1 MIKSMTGF
9 GRASVGR
16 GQNKIDA
23 EIRSVNSRFLE
34 IKIRGI
40 SLEPSVE
47 HEIKSIIEET
57 LYRGNVQVRLES
69 KKSQD
74 EQRLNFNKER
84 FELIKDIL
92 KNIHVVYGQRLCL
105 SDIISTNDLLKI
117 NEEVNIN
124 NNSII
129 NSVKKALNQL
139 CEMRKQEGEQI
150 YKDISKRLD
159 ILKTKLSNTE
169 NLANNYSTE
178 KQSQLKN
185 KVSELL
191 KGEQI
196 DESRLI
202 QEVAYYADRADITE
216 EIVRCKSHFEQLVSY
231 IEFEE
236 PVGKRISFLLQEVGR
251 EINTIGSKSPQTDV
265 TLEVVEMKGE
275 IEKVREQAQNIL

>member
-1 MIKSMTGF
+1 MTGF

-84 FELIKDIL
+84 FELIQDIL
-92 KNIHVVYGQRLCL
+92 KNIHVVYGQRLSL

-159 ILKTKLSNTE
+159 ILKSKLSNTE

>member
-84 FELIKDIL
+84 FELIQDIL
-92 KNIHVVYGQRLCL
+92 KNIHVSYGQRLSL

-129 NSVKKALNQL
+129 NSVKKALDQL

>member
-1 MIKSMTGF
+1 MTGF

-34 IKIRGI
+34 IKFRGI

-47 HEIKSIIEET
+47 HEIKRIMEGT
-57 LYRGNVQVRLES
+57 VQRGNIQVRLES
-69 KKSQD
+69 KNSLD
-74 EQRLNFNKER
+74 DQRMNFNKER
-84 FELIKDIL
+84 FELVQDIL
-92 KNIHVVYGQRLCL
+92 KNIHVSYGQRLSL

-117 NEEVNIN
+117 KEESNIN
-124 NNSII
+124 SNSII
-129 NSVKKALNQL
+129 KAVKNALDQL
-139 CEMRKQEGEQI
+139 CEMQEQEGRQI
-150 YKDISKRLD
+150 HKDILTRLKT
-159 ILKTKLSNTE
+159 LKTKLSNTE
-169 NLANNYSTE
+169 NLSGKYGTE
-178 KQSQLKN
+178 KQNQLRN

-196 DESRLI
+196 EETRLI

-216 EIVRCKSHFEQLVSY
+216 EIVRCKSHFDQLVNY
-231 IEFEE
+231 IDLEE
-236 PVGKRISFLLQEVGR
+236 PVGKRISFLLQEIGR

-275 IEKVREQAQNIL
+275 IEKIREQAQNIL

>member
-40 SLEPSVE
+40 NLEPSVE
-47 HEIKSIIEET
+47 HQIKSIIEET
-57 LYRGNVQVRLES
+57 LCRGNIQVRLES
-69 KKSQD
+69 KKNQD
-74 EQRLNFNKER
+74 DQRLNFNKER
-84 FELIKDIL
+84 FELIQDIL
-92 KNIHVVYGQRLCL
+92 KNIHVVYGQRLSL

-129 NSVKKALNQL
+129 NSVKKALDQL
-139 CEMRKQEGEQI
+139 CEMRKKEGEQI

-169 NLANNYSTE
+169 NLAKNYSTE

>member
-1 MIKSMTGF
+1 MTGF

-84 FELIKDIL
+84 FELIQDIL
-92 KNIHVVYGQRLCL
+92 KNIHVVYGKRLSL

-129 NSVKKALNQL
+129 NSVKKALDQL

>member
-34 IKIRGI
+34 IKFRGI
-40 SLEPSVE
+40 RLEPSVE
-47 HEIKSIIEET
+47 HEIKRIMEQTIQ
-57 LYRGNVQVRLES
+57 RGNIQVRLES
-69 KKSQD
+69 KNSLD
-74 EQRLNFNKER
+74 DQRMDFNKER
-84 FELIKDIL
+84 FELVQDIL
-92 KNIHVVYGQRLCL
+92 KNIHVSYGQRLSL

-117 NEEVNIN
+117 KEESNIN
-124 NNSII
+124 SNSII
-129 NSVKKALNQL
+129 KAVKNALDQL
-139 CEMRKQEGEQI
+139 CEMQEQEGKQI
-150 YKDISKRLD
+150 HKDILKRLKT
-159 ILKTKLSNTE
+159 LKTKLSNTE
-169 NLANNYSTE
+169 NLSGKYGTE
-178 KQSQLKN
+178 KQNQLRN

-196 DESRLI
+196 EETRLI

-216 EIVRCKSHFEQLVSY
+216 EIVRCKSHFDQLVNY
-231 IEFEE
+231 IDLEE
-236 PVGKRISFLLQEVGR
+236 PVGKRISFLLQEIGR

-275 IEKVREQAQNIL
+275 IEKIREQAQNIL

>member
-40 SLEPSVE
+40 NLEPSVE
-47 HEIKSIIEET
+47 HEIKSIIEQT
-57 LYRGNVQVRLES
+57 LQRGNIQVRLES

-84 FELIKDIL
+84 FELIQDIL
-92 KNIHVVYGQRLCL
+92 KNIHVVYGQRLSL

-196 DESRLI
+196 DETRLI

>member
-40 SLEPSVE
+40 NLEPSVE
-47 HEIKSIIEET
+47 HEIKSIVEET

-84 FELIKDIL
+84 FELIQDIL
-92 KNIHVVYGQRLCL
+92 KNIHVVYGQRLSL

-129 NSVKKALNQL
+129 NSVKKALDQL

-185 KVSELL
+185 RVSELL

>member
-1 MIKSMTGF
+1 MTGF

-57 LYRGNVQVRLES
+57 LYRGNIQVRLES

-84 FELIKDIL
+84 FELIQDIL
-92 KNIHVVYGQRLCL
+92 KNIHVVYGQRLSL

-159 ILKTKLSNTE
+159 ILKSKLSNTE

-202 QEVAYYADRADITE
+202 QEIAYYADRADITE

>member
-1 MIKSMTGF
+1 MTGF

-40 SLEPSVE
+40 NLEPSVE

-84 FELIKDIL
+84 FELIQDIL
-92 KNIHVVYGQRLCL
+92 KNIHVVYGQRLSL

>member
-1 MIKSMTGF
+1 MTGF

-40 SLEPSVE
+40 NLEPSVE

-57 LYRGNVQVRLES
+57 LYRGNIHVRLDS

-74 EQRLNFNKER
+74 DQRLNFNKER
-84 FELIKDIL
+84 FELIQDIL
-92 KNIHVVYGQRLCL
+92 KNIHVLYGQRLSL

-129 NSVKKALNQL
+129 NSVKKALDQL

-178 KQSQLKN
+178 KQSQLQN

-191 KGEQI
+191 EGEQI

-236 PVGKRISFLLQEVGR
+236 PVGKRVSFLLQEVGR

>member
-40 SLEPSVE
+40 NLEPSVE
-47 HEIKSIIEET
+47 HEIKSIIEQT
-57 LYRGNVQVRLES
+57 LQRGNIQVRLES

-84 FELIKDIL
+84 FELIQDIL
-92 KNIHVVYGQRLCL
+92 KNIHVAYGQRLSL

-129 NSVKKALNQL
+129 NSVKKALDQL

-169 NLANNYSTE
+169 NLANNYSNE

-196 DESRLI
+196 DETRLI

>member
-40 SLEPSVE
+40 NLEPSVE
-47 HEIKSIIEET
+47 HEIKSIIGQT
-57 LYRGNVQVRLES
+57 LERGNIQVRLES

-74 EQRLNFNKER
+74 EQRLKFNKER
-84 FELIKDIL
+84 FELIQDIL
-92 KNIHVVYGQRLCL
+92 KNIHVAYGQRLSL

-159 ILKTKLSNTE
+159 ILKSKLSNTE

>member
-1 MIKSMTGF
+1 MTGF

-40 SLEPSVE
+40 SLEPIVE
-47 HEIKSIIEET
+47 HEIKSIIEQT
-57 LYRGNVQVRLES
+57 LQRGNIQVRLES

-84 FELIKDIL
+84 FELIQDIL
-92 KNIHVVYGQRLCL
+92 KNIHVAYGQRLSL

-159 ILKTKLSNTE
+159 ILKSKLSNTE

>member
-84 FELIKDIL
+84 FELIQDIL
-92 KNIHVVYGQRLCL
+92 KNIHVVYGQRLSL

-159 ILKTKLSNTE
+159 VLKSKLSNTE

-196 DESRLI
+196 DETRLI

>member
-40 SLEPSVE
+40 NLEPSVE
-47 HEIKSIIEET
+47 HEIKSIIEQT
-57 LYRGNVQVRLES
+57 LQRGNIQVRLES

-84 FELIKDIL
+84 FELIQDIL
-92 KNIHVVYGQRLCL
+92 KNIHVAYGQRLSL

-129 NSVKKALNQL
+129 NSVKKALDQL

-169 NLANNYSTE
+169 NLANNYSNE
-178 KQSQLKN
+178 KKSQLKN

-196 DESRLI
+196 DETRLI

-236 PVGKRISFLLQEVGR
+236 PVGKRVSFLLQEVGR

>member
-84 FELIKDIL
+84 FELIQDIL
-92 KNIHVVYGQRLCL
+92 KNIHVLYGQRLSL

-159 ILKTKLSNTE
+159 ILKSKLSNTE

>member
-1 MIKSMTGF
+1 MTGF

-40 SLEPSVE
+40 NLEPSVE
-47 HEIKSIIEET
+47 HEIKSIIEQT
-57 LYRGNVQVRLES
+57 VQRGNLQVRLES

-84 FELIKDIL
+84 FEIIQDTL
-92 KNIHVVYGQRLCL
+92 KNIHVVYGQRLSL

-129 NSVKKALNQL
+129 NSVKKALDQL
-139 CEMRKQEGEQI
+139 CEMQKKEGEQI

-196 DESRLI
+196 DETRLI

-236 PVGKRISFLLQEVGR
+236 PVGKRVSFLLQEVGR

>member
-40 SLEPSVE
+40 NLEPSVE

-84 FELIKDIL
+84 FELIQDIL
-92 KNIHVVYGQRLCL
+92 KNIHVVYGQRLSL

-129 NSVKKALNQL
+129 NSVKKALDQL
-139 CEMRKQEGEQI
+139 CEMRKKEGEQI

>member
-84 FELIKDIL
+84 FELIQDIL
-92 KNIHVVYGQRLCL
+92 KNIHVAYGQRLSL

>member
-1 MIKSMTGF
+1 MTGF

-84 FELIKDIL
+84 FELIQDIL
-92 KNIHVVYGQRLCL
+92 KNIHVVYGKRLSL

-129 NSVKKALNQL
+129 NSVKKALDQL
-139 CEMRKQEGEQI
+139 CEMRKKEGEQI

>member
-40 SLEPSVE
+40 NLEPSVE

-57 LYRGNVQVRLES
+57 LYRGNIHVRLDS

-74 EQRLNFNKER
+74 DQRLNFNKER
-84 FELIKDIL
+84 FELIQDIL
-92 KNIHVVYGQRLCL
+92 KNIHVLYGQRLSL

-129 NSVKKALNQL
+129 NSVKKALDQL

-178 KQSQLKN
+178 KQSQLQN

-191 KGEQI
+191 EGEQI

-236 PVGKRISFLLQEVGR
+236 PVGKRVSFLLQEVGR

>member
-84 FELIKDIL
+84 FELIQDIL
-92 KNIHVVYGQRLCL
+92 KNIHVVYGQRLSL

-159 ILKTKLSNTE
+159 ILKSKLSNTE

-196 DESRLI
+196 DETRLI

-236 PVGKRISFLLQEVGR
+236 PVGKRVSFLLQEVGR

>member
-40 SLEPSVE
+40 NLEPSVE
-47 HEIKSIIEET
+47 HEIKSIIEQT
-57 LYRGNVQVRLES
+57 LQRGNIQVRLES

-84 FELIKDIL
+84 FELIQDIL
-92 KNIHVVYGQRLCL
+92 KNIHVAYGQRLSL

-129 NSVKKALNQL
+129 NSVKKALDQL

-159 ILKTKLSNTE
+159 VLKSRLSNTE

-196 DESRLI
+196 DETRLI

-236 PVGKRISFLLQEVGR
+236 PVGKRVSFLLQEVGR

>member
-1 MIKSMTGF
+1 MTGF

-23 EIRSVNSRFLE
+23 DIRSVNSRFLE

-40 SLEPSVE
+40 NLEPSVE
-47 HEIKSIIEET
+47 HEIKSIIEQT
-57 LYRGNVQVRLES
+57 LQRGNIQVRLES

-84 FELIKDIL
+84 FELIQDIL
-92 KNIHVVYGQRLCL
+92 NNIHVVYGQRLSL

-117 NEEVNIN
+117 NEEVNFN

-159 ILKTKLSNTE
+159 ILKSKLSNTE
-169 NLANNYSTE
+169 NLANNYSNE
-178 KQSQLKN
+178 KKSQLKN

-196 DESRLI
+196 DETRLI

-236 PVGKRISFLLQEVGR
+236 PVGKRVSFLLQEVGR

>member
-40 SLEPSVE
+40 SLEPIVE
-47 HEIKSIIEET
+47 HEIKSIIEQT
-57 LYRGNVQVRLES
+57 LERGNIQVRLES

-74 EQRLNFNKER
+74 EQRLKFNKER
-84 FELIKDIL
+84 FELIQDIL
-92 KNIHVVYGQRLCL
+92 KNIHVAYGQRLSL

-117 NEEVNIN
+117 NEEVSIN

-129 NSVKKALNQL
+129 NSVKKALDQL

-159 ILKTKLSNTE
+159 ILKSKLSNME
-169 NLANNYSTE
+169 NLANNYSAE

>member
-40 SLEPSVE
+40 NLEPSVE

-84 FELIKDIL
+84 FELIQDIL
-92 KNIHVVYGQRLCL
+92 KNIHVAYGQRLSL

-129 NSVKKALNQL
+129 NSVKKALDQL

-159 ILKTKLSNTE
+159 ILKSKLSNTE
-169 NLANNYSTE
+169 SLANNYSIE

-196 DESRLI
+196 DETRLI

>member
-1 MIKSMTGF
+1 MTGF

-57 LYRGNVQVRLES
+57 LYRGNIQVRLES

-84 FELIKDIL
+84 FELIQDIL
-92 KNIHVVYGQRLCL
+92 NNIHVVYGQRLSL

-159 ILKTKLSNTE
+159 ILKSKLSNTE

>member
-1 MIKSMTGF
+1 MTGF

-34 IKIRGI
+34 IKIRGL

-47 HEIKSIIEET
+47 HEIKSIVEKT
-57 LYRGNVQVRLES
+57 LHRGSIQVRLES

-74 EQRLNFNKER
+74 DQRLNFNKER
-84 FELIKDIL
+84 FELIQDIL
-92 KNIHVVYGQRLCL
+92 KNIHVLYGQRLSL

-117 NEEVNIN
+117 NEELNIN
-124 NNSII
+124 NNSIV
-129 NSVKKALNQL
+129 NSVKKALDQL

-178 KQSQLKN
+178 KQSQLQN

-191 KGEQI
+191 EGEQI

-202 QEVAYYADRADITE
+202 QEVAYYADRSDITE
-216 EIVRCKSHFEQLVSY
+216 EIVRCKSHFTQLVNY
-231 IEFEE
+231 IDFEE

>member
-40 SLEPSVE
+40 NLEPSVE
-47 HEIKSIIEET
+47 HEIKSIIEQT
-57 LYRGNVQVRLES
+57 VQRGNLQVRLES

-84 FELIKDIL
+84 FEIIQDTL
-92 KNIHVVYGQRLCL
+92 KNIHVVYGQRLSL

-159 ILKTKLSNTE
+159 ILKSKLSNTE
-169 NLANNYSTE
+169 NLANNYSTK

-236 PVGKRISFLLQEVGR
+236 PVGKRVSFLLQEVGR

-275 IEKVREQAQNIL
+275 IEKLREQSQNIL